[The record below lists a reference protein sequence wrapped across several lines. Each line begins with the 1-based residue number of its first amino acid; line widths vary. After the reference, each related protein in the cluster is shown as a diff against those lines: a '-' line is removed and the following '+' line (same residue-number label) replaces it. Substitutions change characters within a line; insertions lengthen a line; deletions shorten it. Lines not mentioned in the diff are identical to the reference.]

1 MHVTGGFPLPMHPR
15 LQAENAHTSQQKA
28 PGRAAAVGIQQ
39 PGKVAAVV
47 FSLRQ
52 LHQDVLSWQS
62 FRAKNA

>member
-1 MHVTGGFPLPMHPR
+1 MHVAGGFPLPMHPR
-15 LQAENAHTSQQKA
+15 LQSENAHTSQKA
-28 PGRAAAVGIQQ
+28 PGRAAAVGIR
-39 PGKVAAVV
+39 PGTVAAVV